1 MGVIVWGFDLG
12 VLSQFYLY
20 KKSNIKIFSIKGTNA
35 CDRTNGNCNQLCLP
49 NPDYTRQCACSDESN
64 SECLKTL

>member
-1 MGVIVWGFDLG
+1 MHAQEV
-12 VLSQFYLY
+12 
-20 KKSNIKIFSIKGTNA
+20 KKFIKFFFQISSIKSLIHFLNKGTNA